1 MKAVE
6 QYFSVVLFIML
17 YKVALTFESVDGILN
32 CNYLNESYPIQY
44 FTIPMIGVILSGL
57 IKWVY
62 EADWA

>member
-1 MKAVE
+1 M
-6 QYFSVVLFIML
+6 I
-17 YKVALTFESVDGILN
+17 LTFERLDEILN

-44 FTIPMIGVILSGL
+44 FTIPMIGVILSAL